1 VKLGEY
7 GEHEVDGVDGHP
19 FNVVQLLLYAIPHFT
34 DFWLFGIVSGAVRST
49 DLPFNR
55 AK

>member
-7 GEHEVDGVDGHP
+7 GEHGVDGHP

-34 DFWLFGIVSGAVRST
+34 DFWLFEIVSGAVRST